1 MAANFAS
8 WYIPGV
14 GGIACAVSGNAD
26 LPGESLVRLA
36 AEGTDFVA
44 YGLGG
49 QRIVIPACEIGGVR
63 VSSAYRAG
71 GRRNGP
77 CIAVLDGAGLL
88 LLRAGGVWDE
98 RVVRGRKADDRGQ
111 VTDSGLSAVCESL
124 DIAYPEYLLGAA
136 ARREGARWRK
146 APGYRRLRTRW
157 LGLRMA
163 LLGLRMA
170 LLLWLLLALVLCGV
184 CIALSLSI
192 AAALPRGFGDVIS
205 LIALV
210 LVVASIWATAWFT
223 GLARRVHNWAG
234 ESLTRRACAPRD
246 QFLRPGPKQREMARG
261 CLTLLML
268 LAIASLIG
276 WGPVIGL
283 ISLAHGLSDQA
294 LVTVLRQHGVTVA
307 GTIASDIEYSTNSDG
322 STGISIVTQ
331 LEFRSADGTSVSTLD
346 PPINGWTWPVN
357 QPSVEVVY
365 DPAHPSTAAVAG
377 QLSGSVWRGA
387 PTGNL
392 ICGALLTV
400 ALVPLTWATI
410 RRIRVGLR
418 QEPLEAL
425 SPWRVLAADPR
436 RGHAEVPK

>member
-1 MAANFAS
+1 
-8 WYIPGV
+8 
-14 GGIACAVSGNAD
+14 
-26 LPGESLVRLA
+26 VRLA

-49 QRIVIPACEIGGVR
+49 QRIVIPACEIGAVR

-71 GRRNGP
+71 GRRSGP
-77 CIAVLDGAGLL
+77 CIAVLDRAGLL

-111 VTDSGLSAVCESL
+111 VTGTGLSAVCESL

-146 APGYRRLRTRW
+146 APGYRRLRTRSP
-157 LGLRMA
+157 GFRMA

-170 LLLWLLLALVLCGV
+170 LLLCLLPALALCVV
-184 CIALSLSI
+184 CIALGTSSI
-192 AAALPRGFGDVIS
+192 VAALPRGFGDVTS

-210 LVVASIWATAWFT
+210 LVVASVWATAWFT
-223 GLARRVHNWAG
+223 GLARRLRNWAG
-234 ESLTRRACAPRD
+234 ESLARRAFAPRG
-246 QFLRPGPKQREMARG
+246 QFLSRDPAQREVARG
-261 CLTLLML
+261 RLTLLML
-268 LAIASLIG
+268 LAIPSLIA

-283 ISLAHGLSDQA
+283 ISLAHGFSDQA
-294 LVTVLRQHGVTVA
+294 LVTVLRQHGVTAA
-307 GTIASDIEYSTNSDG
+307 GTITSDTEYSTDPDG
-322 STGISIVTQ
+322 NPVISITTR
-331 LEFRSADGTSVSTLD
+331 LEFRSADGTPVSTPD
-346 PPINGWTWPVN
+346 PRINGWTWPVN

-365 DPAHPSTAAVAG
+365 DPARPSTAAVAG

-392 ICGALLTV
+392 ICGTLLTA

-410 RRIRVGLR
+410 RRIRVGLS
-418 QEPLEAL
+418 QEPPPL
-425 SPWRVLAADPR
+425 SPWQLLTADPH
-436 RGHAEVPK
+436 RGGRADVLK